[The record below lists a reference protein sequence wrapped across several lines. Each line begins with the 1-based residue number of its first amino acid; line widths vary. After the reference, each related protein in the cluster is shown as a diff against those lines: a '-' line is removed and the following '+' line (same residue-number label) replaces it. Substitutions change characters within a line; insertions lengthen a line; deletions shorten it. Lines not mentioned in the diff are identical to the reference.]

1 MKSQIMYVELKS
13 GHSDD
18 GPAFIGPAF
27 FSKTGRSVY
36 FNGLT
41 FLKESREG
49 GNYVELKTGEYY
61 WISGIKKRGT
71 NRHWAGGGKIKIDR
85 TVVDQ
90 YLELTNSSELSKS
103 MFEIVDLNN
112 VPPVDEA
119 KEYSNQKL

>member
-41 FLKESREG
+41 FQKGISDF
-49 GNYVELKTGEYY
+49 GNYVELMTGENY

-90 YLELTNSSELSKS
+90 YLELTNSSEFSKS